1 MRCGVNIQISEEI
14 KNLIPYKPGKP
25 LSEAQREYG
34 IDDFVKLASNE
45 CPIPPSQNILEAI
58 SKAASEINRYPDP
71 SCFDLRKVASKYYKA
86 PEEKFVFG
94 NGSNE
99 LIDLLIRGF
108 CQPGDSILTP
118 KYSFVAYRICAQA
131 VGVKTVETELKNGF
145 QVDLD
150 AISKQI
156 ENAWNCPKL
165 VFIPNPN
172 NPTGTYINKTELDAF
187 LNKWKHREDFLIV
200 FDEAYTEF
208 VRAKDYPFGLASS
221 PYKNVVVLKT
231 LSKVFALA
239 GLRVGSMIA
248 DPFVIDI
255 VNRIRNPFN
264 VNSLAQ
270 AAAIAAIQDTAFLDQ
285 IKKITWDGLDY
296 FYSEF
301 DKMGLEYTPS
311 QANFVLINTV
321 QDASLVNEKLLK
333 KGVILRPVANY
344 GMPQHL
350 RVSVGL
356 PFENE
361 KAVNALKMVL

>member
-1 MRCGVNIQISEEI
+1 MNIQISEEI

-34 IDDFVKLASNE
+34 VLDFVKLASNE
-45 CPIPPSQNILEAI
+45 CPLPPSQNILNAI
-58 SKAASEINRYPDP
+58 MKAASDINRYPDP
-71 SCFDLRKVASKYYKA
+71 SCYELKKVAASYYKA

-131 VGVKTVETELKNGF
+131 FGVKTIESELKEGF
-145 QVDLD
+145 QVDLED
-150 AISKQI
+150 ISKRL
-156 ENAWNCPKL
+156 EDEWSSPKII
-165 VFIPNPN
+165 FIPNPN
-172 NPTGTYINKTELDAF
+172 NPTGTYINKTDLESF
-187 LNKWKHREDFLIV
+187 LQKWGHREDFLIV

-239 GLRVGSMIA
+239 GLRIGAMIA
-248 DPFVIDI
+248 NPFIIDI
-255 VNRIRNPFN
+255 INRIRNPFN
-264 VNSLAQ
+264 VNNLAQ
-270 AAAIAAIQDTAFLDQ
+270 AAAQAAFQDKVFLEE
-285 IKKITWDGLDY
+285 IKKITWQGLDY
-296 FYSEF
+296 FAHEF
-301 DKMGLEYTPS
+301 EKMGVEYTPS
-311 QANFVLINTV
+311 EANFILINAA
-321 QDASLVNEKLLK
+321 QDASVVNEKLLQ

-356 PFENE
+356 PAENE
-361 KAVNALKMVL
+361 KAIRALKEVL